1 MSELYLNEEA
11 AALDYVQT
19 ALSTKIPNLTERE
32 QLVFDSIAKFGGSV
46 YAQEFGVPERMA
58 EWLQDNYQKLTGAS
72 FDPTTSKESE
82 RLDLANNLKIIAQKL
97 EQGENFVNKSELLS
111 TSLEARKIQL
121 EQSLFEA
128 SGIGKEIPGARIVAG
143 DFDENR
149 LRNFAALLENNEQL
163 YMTGSRKALSQVEP
177 VQGTIGQERSLSVAP
192 AIADYVIVQRLKQ
205 QAGEDISPIKL
216 DFDPQSRNTFL
227 VGRDKEVLLEL
238 DDPYRPNQA
247 NLKMW
252 DKTNQD
258 LVLDVS
264 FHKQTKIWSAHN
276 KGTNQLIAKDLAT
289 WNDQEFKQYLQKEIS
304 QKAPRIAQ
312 EMNLGIRQPDHSIT
326 R

>member
-1 MSELYLNEEA
+1 MSEFYLNEEA
-11 AALDYVQT
+11 AALDYVKT
-19 ALSTKIPNLTERE
+19 ALESRIPDLTERE
-32 QLVFDSIAKFGGSV
+32 RLVFDSIAKFGGSV

-58 EWLQDNYQKLTGAS
+58 DWLQDNYQKVTGAS

-82 RLDLANNLKIIAQKL
+82 RLDLAKNLRIIAEKL
-97 EQGENFVNKSELLS
+97 EEGESFPNKSDLLS
-111 TSLEARKIQL
+111 IPLKARKIELNQTYYDF
-121 EQSLFEA
+121 S
-128 SGIGKEIPGARIVAG
+128 SMGKKTPGAKIVAG
-143 DFDENR
+143 DLDENR
-149 LRNFAALLENNEQL
+149 LENFAELLENNDQL

-177 VQGTIGQERSLSVAP
+177 VRGTIGQERSLSVAP
-192 AIADYVIVQRLKQ
+192 TIANYVIVQRLKQ

-264 FHKQTKIWSAHN
+264 FHKQTKIWSVHDRSA
-276 KGTNQLIAKDLAT
+276 NQLMEKDLVT

-304 QKAPRIAQ
+304 QKAPILAT
-312 EMNLGIRQPDHSIT
+312 EMNLGSKNNNHLSR
-326 R
+326 